1 MYLGNI
7 THTNQIIASEA
18 KMNFLSVR
26 SSDLLSKYFGDTERQ
41 LRALFAAARASSPC
55 VLFFDDFDVLA
66 LRRGG
71 RAVKAQLLHRDG
83 PGSNFTGLGGNTVDR
98 SGADE
103 YNCRFLFN
111 KGATEDQDDDH
122 GDDDDEE
129 EDDNVQSA
137 LQARVLST
145 FLNELDGIQSS
156 RPPSLPSSSSS
167 SSSSASSL
175 DSIVLVIVACRRLSR
190 IDEALLRPGR
200 LQCKL
205 SLVLYNRR
213 SIDTFVPCIY

>member
-71 RAVKAQLLHRDG
+71 RAVKAQLLHGASREDSYSS
-83 PGSNFTGLGGNTVDR
+83 SNFTGLGGNTVDR
-98 SGADE
+98 SDTDK
-103 YNCRFLFN
+103 YNPVF
-111 KGATEDQDDDH
+111 
-122 GDDDDEE
+122 
-129 EDDNVQSA
+129 
-137 LQARVLST
+137 
-145 FLNELDGIQSS
+145 
-156 RPPSLPSSSSS
+156 
-167 SSSSASSL
+167 
-175 DSIVLVIVACRRLSR
+175 
-190 IDEALLRPGR
+190 
-200 LQCKL
+200 
-205 SLVLYNRR
+205 
-213 SIDTFVPCIY
+213 